1 MNKKEK
7 MEKKEKIFVKSR
19 FEEKEAEEEED
30 NKKINKVESGQIK
43 DIKDTQYSSEA
54 NNEEDSYGISSDNDT
69 EKIDKKEIT
78 SHRILL
84 NKEKL
89 EKAKIE
95 IKRKRKPEFEKNN
108 KRKRVL
114 NQIEKNNYKVERQLG
129 IINGKLNICF
139 DVNRENKEIN
149 DKDKDNDND
158 KEINKTP
165 EKKFKDED
173 DFIVLKMSNERKRI
187 SDINKISN
195 KDFIQRIKENEKFIK
210 NNSIII
216 NDSSKRS
223 KSQIIKRKNDKEN
236 KKGNFHH
243 KLKLFN
249 MKGVFLNKKKK

>member
-1 MNKKEK
+1 MK
-7 MEKKEKIFVKSR
+7 KKEKIFVKSR

-108 KRKRVL
+108 KRKRKL

-149 DKDKDNDND
+149 DKD
-158 KEINKTP
+158 INKTP

-210 NNSIII
+210 NSSIII

-223 KSQIIKRKNDKEN
+223 KSQIIKKKNDKEN
-236 KKGNFHH
+236 EKENEKENFHH

>member
-1 MNKKEK
+1 MNKIEKMKKKEK
-7 MEKKEKIFVKSR
+7 LFVKSR
-19 FEEKEAEEEED
+19 FIEKEAEEEED
-30 NKKINKVESGQIK
+30 NKKINKIESAP
-43 DIKDTQYSSEA
+43 IKDTQYSSET

-69 EKIDKKEIT
+69 EKIDKKEIV

-89 EKAKIE
+89 EKEKIE

-108 KRKRVL
+108 KRKRIL
-114 NQIEKNNYKVERQLG
+114 NQLEKNSYKVERQLG

-139 DVNRENKEIN
+139 DVNRENKENKEIN
-149 DKDKDNDND
+149 IDKDT
-158 KEINKTP
+158 NKTP

-173 DFIVLKMSNERKRI
+173 DEDFIILKMSNERKRI

-195 KDFIQRIKENEKFIK
+195 KDFIRRIKDNEKFIK
-210 NNSIII
+210 GSSIII

-223 KSQIIKRKNDKEN
+223 KSQIIKRKTE
-236 KKGNFHH
+236 KGSIHP

-249 MKGVFLNKKKK
+249 LKGAFLNKKKK

>member
-1 MNKKEK
+1 MNKAEKMNKKEK
-7 MEKKEKIFVKSR
+7 LFKKSR
-19 FEEKEAEEEED
+19 FIEREAEEEDD
-30 NKKINKVESGQIK
+30 NKKINKLESAP
-43 DIKDTQYSSEA
+43 IKDTQYSSEV
-54 NNEEDSYGISSDNDT
+54 NNEDDTYGISSDNDT
-69 EKIDKKEIT
+69 EKIDKKEIV

-89 EKAKIE
+89 EKDKIE

-108 KRKRVL
+108 KRKRIL
-114 NQIEKNNYKVERQLG
+114 NQLEKNSYKVERQLG

-149 DKDKDNDND
+149 IEKD
-158 KEINKTP
+158 IVKTP

-173 DFIVLKMSNERKRI
+173 DEDFIMLKMSNERKRI

-210 NNSIII
+210 DSSIII

-223 KSQIIKRKNDKEN
+223 KSQIIKRKNE
-236 KKGNFHH
+236 KGNIHP
-243 KLKLFN
+243 KLKLYN

>member
-7 MEKKEKIFVKSR
+7 MKKKEKIFVKSR

-149 DKDKDNDND
+149 DKDNDND
-158 KEINKTP
+158 K
-165 EKKFKDED
+165 
-173 DFIVLKMSNERKRI
+173 
-187 SDINKISN
+187 DINKISN

-210 NNSIII
+210 NSSIII

-223 KSQIIKRKNDKEN
+223 KSQIIKRKNGKEN
-236 KKGNFHH
+236 EKDKGNFHH